1 MAKTPAIKSRL
12 VKQLK
17 AKGKSTSAAFA
28 IAQSALKKSGNVTS
42 SGKATAKGKR
52 RRNKLKINK
61 KYRAELNRAR
71 RKAGQYGKGG
81 KDFSHTKRGKLVR
94 ENASKNRARNRSR
107 K

>member
-1 MAKTPAIKSRL
+1 MAPKRLPRHKLRRSARNYRDNPKSR
-12 VKQLK
+12 VKK
-17 AKGKSTSAAFA
+17 NAA
-28 IAQSALKKSGNVTS
+28 Q
-42 SGKATAKGKR
+42 
-52 RRNKLKINK
+52 
-61 KYRAELNRAR
+61 LNRAR

>member
-1 MAKTPAIKSRL
+1 MAPKRLPSHKLRRSARHYRDNPKSR
-12 VKQLK
+12 
-17 AKGKSTSAAFA
+17 AKKNAA
-28 IAQSALKKSGNVTS
+28 Q
-42 SGKATAKGKR
+42 R